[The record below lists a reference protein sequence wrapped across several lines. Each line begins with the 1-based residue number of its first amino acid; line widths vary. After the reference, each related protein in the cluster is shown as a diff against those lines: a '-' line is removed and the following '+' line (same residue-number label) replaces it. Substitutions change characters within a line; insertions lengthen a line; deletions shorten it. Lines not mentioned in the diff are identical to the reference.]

1 MDGIKETIAVA
12 LARFQDDSDALLS
25 LRLALAVRRQARH
38 RTLRRVY
45 RALERRL
52 SQALGSR
59 RIREAYGGG
68 RGMTPSST
76 KRASVPP
83 ETDESGLLR
92 MAYARAVR
100 RWQEEQQLG
109 AVPQNAQE
117 PSGIRTL
124 NWHPL
129 DRLVRRGPAHLPSD
143 EVAGHG
149 RLRGAG

>member
-1 MDGIKETIAVA
+1 MDGIKDTIAAA
-12 LARFQDDSDALLS
+12 LTRFQDDSDALLS

-52 SQALGSR
+52 SQTLGGR
-59 RIREAYGGG
+59 RIREAHG
-68 RGMTPSST
+68 RGRGTTASST
-76 KRASVPP
+76 QRTPVPP
-83 ETDESGLLR
+83 ETDESGLLKLG
-92 MAYARAVR
+92 YARAVR
-100 RWQEEQQLG
+100 RWQEEQQG
-109 AVPQNAQE
+109 DAVPQNPPE

-143 EVAGHG
+143 EVAGPWT
-149 RLRGAG
+149 R